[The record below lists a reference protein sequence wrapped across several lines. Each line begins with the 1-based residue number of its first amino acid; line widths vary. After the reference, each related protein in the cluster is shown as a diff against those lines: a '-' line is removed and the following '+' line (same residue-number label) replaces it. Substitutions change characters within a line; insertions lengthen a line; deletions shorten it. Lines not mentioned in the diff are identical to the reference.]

1 MRLYKMVISNYR
13 CFGKEPTS
21 IAIDDMTGFIGHNSS
36 GKTALI
42 TALLK
47 MFSDRTS
54 DRIIDRS
61 DFYIPV
67 SQSPD
72 SVVENELFIEAYF
85 SFKKS
90 LESEGSFDIPTFFT
104 HFVVDEPQGNPYLRI
119 RLDATW
125 VKSTNPEGVV
135 ESYIHYVTTGSA
147 EVEESDL
154 QKATRQDLERIKMIY
169 IPAIRQPNEQLKNV
183 SGSIM
188 YRLLN
193 SIKWSDESK
202 HKIEQRTELVEQAF
216 LEEKSIALL
225 ATSLDTQWN
234 EYHKDQRYSNAKI
247 KFNSSDLETILK
259 KVEVTFSPTETTR
272 SFKSEELG
280 DGLRSLFYLSIVDTL
295 LDIEETIMQE
305 ILANGA
311 SEHFDL
317 LPPILT
323 IVAIEEPEN
332 HVSPQILGRVIERLK
347 TISANPNS
355 QSVITSHSPAII
367 KRIDPSN
374 IRYFRSCRDIE
385 CSEVRALI
393 LPDKEK
399 EAEQF
404 KYIKEAVTAYPEL
417 YFAKLVVLGEGDSE
431 EIIIRKMLELKNTKI
446 DSAEISIVPLGGRHV
461 NHFWRLLNDLK
472 IPFITLLDLDR
483 ERNGGGWGR
492 IKYAI
497 KQLIANGHDKNDLL
511 KISKGVMDDKQLE
524 DMNNWDVTKVEIM
537 DEWIK
542 KLENYDIYFSSP
554 LDIDFSMLTKFKE
567 KYIATLSSNEGPF
580 IKGYGKI
587 EKPEFNEGEEGA
599 YKEALDRRIQ
609 SDLRATL
616 KEEGD
621 NGDTYDCCEKE
632 LMIWYNYFFLN
643 RGKPTTHRV
652 LFTENNDIT
661 FESFP
666 DCLQKFASA
675 IITKLN
681 E

>member
-1 MRLYKMVISNYR
+1 MKLFKMIVSNYR
-13 CFGKEPTS
+13 CFGKEPTV
-21 IAIDDMTGFIGHNSS
+21 INFDDLTGFIGHNSS

-47 MFSDRTS
+47 LFGDKTS
-54 DRIIDRS
+54 DRLIERS

-67 SQSPD
+67 SQRPE

-85 SFKKS
+85 SFEKS
-90 LESEGSFDIPTFFT
+90 LGSESSLDVPTFFA
-104 HFVVDEPQGNPYLRI
+104 HFVIDEPQGNPYLRI

-125 VKSTNPEGVV
+125 EKSTNPDGII
-135 ESYIHYVTTGSA
+135 ESKIRYITTSTTEIGDI
-147 EVEESDL
+147 EWPKVNRHE
-154 QKATRQDLERIKMIY
+154 LERIKMIY

-202 HKIEQRTELVEQAF
+202 DKIRQRTELVEKAF
-216 LEEKSIALL
+216 LEEKSIELL

-247 KFNSSDLETILK
+247 QFNNSDLETILK

-272 SFKSEELG
+272 SFKSDELG

-295 LDIEETIMQE
+295 LDIEEKIMQE
-305 ILANGA
+305 ISTKGT

-332 HVSPQILGRVIERLK
+332 HISPQVLGRVIERVK
-347 TISANPNS
+347 TISANANS
-355 QSVITSHSPAII
+355 QSIVTSHSPSII

-374 IRYFRSCRDIE
+374 IRYFRNCREIE
-385 CSEVRALI
+385 CSEVTEI
-393 LPDKEK
+393 TLPDKEK
-399 EAEQF
+399 ESSQF

-461 NHFWRLLNDLK
+461 NHFWRLLNDLN

-497 KQLIANGHDKNDLL
+497 QQLIENGANRDELL
-511 KISKGVMDDKQLE
+511 DTEDGVLTE
-524 DMNNWDVTKVEIM
+524 NEF
-537 DEWIK
+537 DEMHSWKDYEHIDPWIEM
-542 KLENYDIYFSSP
+542 LRTYNIFFSYP

-567 KYIATLSSNEGPF
+567 KYIATLSSDEGPL

-587 EKPEFNEGEEGA
+587 QKPKIPEGKKDEYQELLN
-599 YKEALDRRIQ
+599 KRIE
-609 SDLRATL
+609 SDVRATL
-616 KEEGD
+616 KDEG
-621 NGDTYDCCEKE
+621 GDGFTYSYDEKE

-652 LFTENNDIT
+652 LFTENEDIK

-666 DCLQKFASA
+666 SCLQEFANA
-675 IITKLN
+675 IIDKLN
-681 E
+681 

>member
-1 MRLYKMVISNYR
+1 MKLYKMIVSNYR
-13 CFGKEPTS
+13 CFGKESTTVEF
-21 IAIDDMTGFIGHNSS
+21 DDLTGFIGHNSS

-47 MFSDRTS
+47 LFGDKTS
-54 DRIIDRS
+54 DRIIERS
-61 DFYIPV
+61 DFYVPV

-72 SVVENELFIEAYF
+72 SIIENEMFIEAYF
-85 SFKKS
+85 SFEKS
-90 LESEGSFDIPTFFT
+90 LEADKPLDIPTFFA
-104 HFVVDEPQGNPYLRI
+104 HFVVDEPQGNPYLRV

-125 VKSTNPEGVV
+125 KKSTNPEGII
-135 ESYIHYVTTGSA
+135 ESNIHYVTTGSA
-147 EVEESDL
+147 EIEESDL
-154 QKATRQDLERIKMIY
+154 QKANRQDLERIKMIY

-193 SIKWSDESK
+193 SIKWSEESK
-202 HKIEQRTELVEQAF
+202 SKIEQRTELVERAF
-216 LEEKSIALL
+216 LEEESIALL

-247 KFNSSDLETILK
+247 KFNNSDLETILK
-259 KVEVTFSPTETTR
+259 KVEVTFSPTQTTR
-272 SFKSEELG
+272 SFKTDELG

-295 LDIEETIMQE
+295 LDIEEKIMQE
-305 ILANGA
+305 ISKNGA
-311 SEHFDL
+311 SKHFDL

-323 IVAIEEPEN
+323 IVAVEEPEN
-332 HVSPQILGRVIERLK
+332 HISPQILGRVIERLK
-347 TISANPNS
+347 TISANLNS
-355 QSVITSHSPAII
+355 QSIVTSHSPSII

-374 IRYFRSCRDIE
+374 IRYFRTCRDTE
-385 CSEVRALI
+385 CSEVKALT
-393 LPDKEK
+393 LPNKEN
-399 EAEQF
+399 EASQF

-417 YFAKLVVLGEGDSE
+417 YFSKLVVLGEGDSE
-431 EIIIRKMLELKNTKI
+431 EIIIRKMLELKDTKI

-461 NHFWRLLNDLK
+461 NHFWRLLNDLN

-497 KQLIANGHDKNDLL
+497 QQLIENGKSRDELL
-511 KISKGVMDDKQLE
+511 DAEYGVLGEEEFDEMHTWVDYTHINSWIEMLE
-524 DMNNWDVTKVEIM
+524 S
-537 DEWIK
+537 
-542 KLENYDIYFSSP
+542 YDIYFSNP

-567 KYIATLSSNEGPF
+567 KYIATLSSNEGPL

-587 EKPEFNEGEEGA
+587 HKPEIKEGEEDI
-599 YKEALDRRIQ
+599 YKELLDKRIQ

-616 KEEGD
+616 KDEG
-621 NGDTYDCCEKE
+621 GDGSTYNVSEKE

-652 LFTENNDIT
+652 LFTENEDIV

-666 DCLQKFASA
+666 NCLQDFANA
-675 IITKLN
+675 IIAKLN
-681 E
+681 

>member
-1 MRLYKMVISNYR
+1 MKLFKMIISNYR
-13 CFGKEPTS
+13 CFGKEPTV
-21 IAIDDMTGFIGHNSS
+21 IEFDDLTGFIGHNSS

-47 MFSDRTS
+47 LFGDKTS
-54 DRIIDRS
+54 DRLIERS
-61 DFYIPV
+61 DFYIPI
-67 SQSPD
+67 SQQPE

-90 LESEGSFDIPTFFT
+90 LQVGNPIDIPTFYN

-125 VKSTNPEGVV
+125 KKSTNPEGII
-135 ESYIHYVTTGSA
+135 ESNIHYVTTGSK
-147 EVEESDL
+147 EIKESDL
-154 QKATRQDLERIKMIY
+154 QKANRQDLERIKMIY

-202 HKIEQRTELVEQAF
+202 NKIQQRTELVEKAF
-216 LEEKSIALL
+216 LEEKSIELL

-247 KFNSSDLETILK
+247 QFNNSDLETILK

-272 SFKSEELG
+272 SFKSDELG

-295 LDIEETIMQE
+295 LDIEEKIMQE
-305 ILANGA
+305 ISTKGA

-332 HVSPQILGRVIERLK
+332 HISPQVLGRVIERVK
-347 TISANPNS
+347 TISANANS
-355 QSVITSHSPAII
+355 QSIVTSHSPSII

-374 IRYFRSCRDIE
+374 IRYFRSCREKE
-385 CSEVRALI
+385 CSEVKGLT
-393 LPDKEK
+393 LPDSEK
-399 EAEQF
+399 ESSQF

-483 ERNGGGWGR
+483 ERNGGDWGR

-497 KQLIANGHDKNDLL
+497 QQLIDNGCDKSKLL
-511 KISKGVMDDKQLE
+511 ETSTGIMEDKQFNK
-524 DMNNWDVTKVEIM
+524 MNNWNVNEVLIM
-537 DEWIK
+537 EGWIK
-542 KLENYDIYFSSP
+542 KLQGYGVYFSSP

-567 KYIATLSSNEGPF
+567 KYIGTLSSNEGPL

-587 EKPEFNEGEEGA
+587 QKPEIPEGKEEE
-599 YKEALDRRIQ
+599 YQKLLNKRIE
-609 SDLRATL
+609 SDVHATL
-616 KEEGD
+616 KDEG
-621 NGDTYDCCEKE
+621 GDGSTYSQDEKE

-652 LFTENNDIT
+652 LFTENEDIK

-666 DCLQKFASA
+666 TCLQEFAKA
-675 IITKLN
+675 IIDKLN
-681 E
+681 

>member
-1 MRLYKMVISNYR
+1 MKLFKMVVSNYR
-13 CFGKEPTS
+13 CFGKEPTV
-21 IAIDDMTGFIGHNSS
+21 IEFDDLTGFIGHNSS

-47 MFSDRTS
+47 LFGDKTS
-54 DRIIDRS
+54 DRLIERS

-67 SQSPD
+67 GQRPE
-72 SVVENELFIEAYF
+72 SVVENELFIEVYF
-85 SFKKS
+85 SFDKS
-90 LESEGSFDIPTFFT
+90 LQVENPIDIPTFFN
-104 HFVVDEPQGNPYLRI
+104 HFVIDEPQGNPYLRI

-125 VKSTNPEGVV
+125 KKSTNPEGII
-135 ESYIHYVTTGSA
+135 ESNIHYVTTGSK
-147 EVEESDL
+147 EIEESDL
-154 QKATRQDLERIKMIY
+154 QKSNRQDLERIKIIY

-202 HKIEQRTELVEQAF
+202 EKIQQRTELVEKAF
-216 LEEKSIALL
+216 LEEKSIELM

-247 KFNSSDLETILK
+247 KFNNSDLETILK

-272 SFKSEELG
+272 SFKSDELG

-295 LDIEETIMQE
+295 LDIEEKIMQE
-305 ILANGA
+305 ISTNGA

-332 HVSPQILGRVIERLK
+332 HISPQILGRVIERVK

-355 QSVITSHSPAII
+355 QSIVTSHSPSII

-374 IRYFRSCRDIE
+374 IRYFRSCRERE
-385 CSEVRALI
+385 CSEVTEI
-393 LPDKEK
+393 TLPDKEK
-399 EAEQF
+399 ESSQF

-461 NHFWRLLNDLK
+461 NHFWRLLNDLN

-497 KQLIANGHDKNDLL
+497 QQLIENGANRDVLL
-511 KISKGVMDDKQLE
+511 DTEDGVLTE
-524 DMNNWDVTKVEIM
+524 DEF
-537 DEWIK
+537 DEMHSWKDYEHIDSWIEM
-542 KLENYDIYFSSP
+542 LRTYNIYFSYP

-567 KYIATLSSNEGPF
+567 KYIATLSSDEGPL

-587 EKPEFNEGEEGA
+587 QKPKIPKGKKDEYQELLN
-599 YKEALDRRIQ
+599 KRIEY
-609 SDLRATL
+609 DVRATL
-616 KEEGD
+616 KDEG
-621 NGDTYDCCEKE
+621 GDGSTYSNDEKE

-652 LFTENNDIT
+652 LFTENEDIK

-666 DCLQKFASA
+666 NCLQEFANA
-675 IITKLN
+675 IIDKLN
-681 E
+681 

>member
-1 MRLYKMVISNYR
+1 MKLFKMVVSNYR
-13 CFGKEPTS
+13 CFGKEPT
-21 IAIDDMTGFIGHNSS
+21 AIEFDDLTGFIGHNSS

-47 MFSDRTS
+47 LFSDKTS
-54 DRIIDRS
+54 NRIIERS
-61 DFYIPV
+61 DFHIPV
-67 SQSPD
+67 SQTPD

-85 SFKKS
+85 SFEKS
-90 LESEGSFDIPTFFT
+90 LEAENPFDIPTFFT
-104 HFVVDEPQGNPYLRI
+104 HFVIDEPQGNPYLRI

-125 VKSTNPEGVV
+125 KKSTNPEGII
-135 ESYIHYVTTGSA
+135 ESSIHYVTTGSI
-147 EVEESDL
+147 EIEESDL
-154 QKATRQDLERIKMIY
+154 QKSNRQDLERINMIY

-202 HKIEQRTELVEQAF
+202 CKIEQRTELVEQAF
-216 LEEKSIALL
+216 LEEKSIELL

-234 EYHKDQRYSNAKI
+234 EYHKDQRYSNARI
-247 KFNSSDLETILK
+247 KFNNSDLETILK

-272 SFKSEELG
+272 SFKSDELG

-295 LDIEETIMQE
+295 LDIEEKIMQE
-305 ILANGA
+305 ISANGS

-332 HVSPQILGRVIERLK
+332 HISPQILGRVIERLK
-347 TISANPNS
+347 AISANLNS
-355 QSVITSHSPAII
+355 QSVVTSHSPSII

-374 IRYFRSCRDIE
+374 IRYFRSCRDKE
-385 CSEVRALI
+385 CSKVKGLT

-399 EAEQF
+399 ESSQF

-431 EIIIRKMLELKNTKI
+431 EIIIKKMLELKNTKI
-446 DSAEISIVPLGGRHV
+446 DSEEISIVPLGGRHV
-461 NHFWRLLNDLK
+461 NHFWRLLNDLN

-497 KQLIANGHDKNDLL
+497 QQLIDNGHDKSKLL
-511 KISKGVMDDKQLE
+511 ETSTGIMKDDKFNN
-524 DMNNWDVTKVEIM
+524 MNNWSVNEIETM
-537 DEWIK
+537 EGWIK
-542 KLENYDIYFSSP
+542 MLERYDVYFSNP

-567 KYIATLSSNEGPF
+567 KYIAILSSNEGPL

-587 EKPEFNEGEEGA
+587 HKPVIKEDEEGA
-599 YKEALDRRIQ
+599 YQELLDKRIV

-616 KEEGD
+616 KDEG
-621 NGDTYDCCEKE
+621 GDGSTYNASEKE

-652 LFTENNDIT
+652 LFTENEDIV

-666 DCLQKFASA
+666 NCLQEFANA
-675 IITKLN
+675 IIAKIN
-681 E
+681 

>member
-1 MRLYKMVISNYR
+1 MKLYKIIVSNYR
-13 CFGKEPTS
+13 CFGKDPTT
-21 IAIDDMTGFIGHNSS
+21 IEFNDLTAFIGHNSS

-47 MFSDRTS
+47 LFGDKTLNRT
-54 DRIIDRS
+54 IERS
-61 DFYIPV
+61 DFYVPI
-67 SQSPD
+67 SQSPESID
-72 SVVENELFIEAYF
+72 KNELFIEAYF
-85 SFKKS
+85 SFEKS
-90 LESEGSFDIPTFFT
+90 LESENSLDIPTFFA
-104 HFVVDEPQGNPYLRI
+104 HFIVDEPQGNPYLRI

-125 VKSTNPEGVV
+125 EKSTNPEGII
-135 ESYIHYVTTGSA
+135 ESNIHYVTTGSA
-147 EVEESDL
+147 EVEVSDL
-154 QKATRQDLERIKMIY
+154 QNSKRQDLERIKIIY

-193 SIKWSDESK
+193 SIRWSEGSK
-202 HKIEQRTELVEQAF
+202 SKIKQQTELVEQAF

-225 ATSLDTQWN
+225 AASLNTQWN
-234 EYHKDQRYSNAKI
+234 EYHKDQRYSNANI
-247 KFNSSDLETILK
+247 KFNNSDLETILK

-295 LDIEETIMQE
+295 LDIEENIMQE
-305 ILANGA
+305 ISTNGA

-323 IVAIEEPEN
+323 IVAVEEPEN
-332 HVSPQILGRVIERLK
+332 HISPQILGRVIERLK
-347 TISANPNS
+347 TISSNPNS
-355 QSVITSHSPAII
+355 QSVVTSHSPSII
-367 KRIDPSN
+367 KRVDPSN
-374 IRYFRSCRDIE
+374 IRYFRSCRNIE
-385 CSEVRALI
+385 CSEVKALT

-399 EAEQF
+399 ESSQF
-404 KYIKEAVTAYPEL
+404 KYIKEAITAYPEL

-431 EIIIRKMLELKNTKI
+431 EIIIRKMLELKNQEI

-461 NHFWRLLNDLK
+461 NHLWRLLNDLN

-497 KQLIANGHDKNDLL
+497 QQLIDNGERRVDLL
-511 KISKGVMDDKQLE
+511 GAEDGVLNKE
-524 DMNNWDVTKVEIM
+524 EF
-537 DEWIK
+537 DEMHTWIDYTPINRWIK
-542 KLENYDIYFSSP
+542 MLESYDVYFSNP

-567 KYIATLSSNEGPF
+567 KYIATLSSNEGPL

-587 EKPEFNEGEEGA
+587 HEPKIEEG
-599 YKEALDRRIQ
+599 KEGIYRELLDERIQ

-616 KEEGD
+616 KEEG
-621 NGDTYDCCEKE
+621 GDGYTYDASEKE

-652 LFTENNDIT
+652 LFTENDDIA

-666 DCLQKFASA
+666 KCLRSFTNA
-675 IITKLN
+675 IIAKLK
-681 E
+681 

>member
-1 MRLYKMVISNYR
+1 MKLFKMIVSNYR
-13 CFGKEPTS
+13 CFGKEPTV
-21 IAIDDMTGFIGHNSS
+21 IEFDDLTGFIGHNSS

-47 MFSDRTS
+47 LFGDKTS
-54 DRIIDRS
+54 DRLIERS
-61 DFYIPV
+61 DFYIPI
-67 SQSPD
+67 SQQPE

-85 SFKKS
+85 SFEKS
-90 LESEGSFDIPTFFT
+90 LQVGNPIDIPTFYN

-125 VKSTNPEGVV
+125 KKSTNPEGII
-135 ESYIHYVTTGSA
+135 ESNIHYVTTGSK
-147 EVEESDL
+147 EIEESDL
-154 QKATRQDLERIKMIY
+154 QKANRQDLERIKMIY

-202 HKIEQRTELVEQAF
+202 NKIQQRTELVEKAF
-216 LEEKSIALL
+216 LEEKSIELL

-247 KFNSSDLETILK
+247 QFNNSDLETILK

-272 SFKSEELG
+272 SFKSDELG

-295 LDIEETIMQE
+295 LDIEEKIMQE
-305 ILANGA
+305 ISTKGA

-332 HVSPQILGRVIERLK
+332 HISPQVLGRVIERVK
-347 TISANPNS
+347 TISANANS
-355 QSVITSHSPAII
+355 QSIVTSHSPSII

-374 IRYFRSCRDIE
+374 IRYFRSCSEKE
-385 CSEVRALI
+385 CSEVKGLT
-393 LPDKEK
+393 LPDSEK
-399 EAEQF
+399 ESSQF

-497 KQLIANGHDKNDLL
+497 QQLIENGCDKSKLL
-511 KISKGVMDDKQLE
+511 ETSTGIMEDKQFNK
-524 DMNNWDVTKVEIM
+524 MNNWNVNEVVIM
-537 DEWIK
+537 EGWIK
-542 KLENYDIYFSSP
+542 NLQGYGVYFSSP

-567 KYIATLSSNEGPF
+567 KYIGTLSSDEGPL

-587 EKPEFNEGEEGA
+587 QKPEMPEA
-599 YKEALDRRIQ
+599 KEDEYQKLLNKRIE
-609 SDLRATL
+609 SDVHATL
-616 KEEGD
+616 KDEG
-621 NGDTYDCCEKE
+621 GDGSTYSQDEKE

-652 LFTENNDIT
+652 LFTENEDIK

-666 DCLQKFASA
+666 NCLQEFANA
-675 IITKLN
+675 IIDKLN
-681 E
+681 

>member
-1 MRLYKMVISNYR
+1 MKLFKMIVSNYR
-13 CFGKEPTS
+13 CFGKEPTV
-21 IAIDDMTGFIGHNSS
+21 IEFDDLTGFIGHNSS
-36 GKTALI
+36 GKTSLI

-47 MFSDRTS
+47 LFGDKTS
-54 DRIIDRS
+54 DRLIERS

-67 SQSPD
+67 SQHPE

-85 SFKKS
+85 SFEKS
-90 LESEGSFDIPTFFT
+90 LQMGNPIDIPTFYK

-125 VKSTNPEGVV
+125 KKSTNPEGII
-135 ESYIHYVTTGSA
+135 ESNIHYVTTGSKD
-147 EVEESDL
+147 VKESDL
-154 QKATRQDLERIKMIY
+154 QKSYRQDLERIKMIY
-169 IPAIRQPNEQLKNV
+169 IPAIRQPNELLKNV

-193 SIKWSDESK
+193 SIKWSDGSK
-202 HKIEQRTELVEQAF
+202 DKIQKQTELVEKAF
-216 LEEKSIALL
+216 LEEKSIELL

-247 KFNSSDLETILK
+247 KFNNSDLETILK

-272 SFKSEELG
+272 SFKSDELG
-280 DGLRSLFYLSIVDTL
+280 DGLQSLFYLSIVDTL
-295 LDIEETIMQE
+295 LDIEEQIMRE
-305 ILANGA
+305 ISTKGA

-332 HVSPQILGRVIERLK
+332 HISPQVLGRVIERVK
-347 TISANPNS
+347 IISANPNS
-355 QSVITSHSPAII
+355 QSIVTSHSPSII

-374 IRYFRSCRDIE
+374 IRYFRSSIE
-385 CSEVRALI
+385 EEYSVVKRLT
-393 LPDKEK
+393 LPDNEK
-399 EAEQF
+399 ESSQY
-404 KYIKEAVTAYPEL
+404 KYIKEAVTAYPEM

-461 NHFWRLLNDLK
+461 NHFWRLLYDLK

-497 KQLIANGHDKNDLL
+497 QQLIENGANFDELL
-511 KISKGVMDDKQLE
+511 KTKKGVLTQNE
-524 DMNNWDVTKVEIM
+524 F
-537 DEWIK
+537 DEMHSWKDYEHIDSWIE
-542 KLENYDIYFSSP
+542 KLKTYNIYFSHP
-554 LDIDFSMLTKFKE
+554 LDIDFSMLKQFKE
-567 KYIATLSSNEGPF
+567 KYIATLSSSEGPL
-580 IKGYGKI
+580 IKGFGKI
-587 EKPEFNEGEEGA
+587 QNPSIPKDKEGDYQA
-599 YKEALDRRIQ
+599 VLHKRIA
-609 SDLRATL
+609 SDIRATL
-616 KEEGD
+616 KEEG
-621 NGDTYDCCEKE
+621 GDGYTYSQSEKE

-652 LFTENNDIT
+652 LFAENDDIR

-666 DCLQKFASA
+666 SCLQEFANA
-675 IITKLN
+675 IIDKLN
-681 E
+681 

>member
-1 MRLYKMVISNYR
+1 MKLFKMIVSNYR
-13 CFGKEPTS
+13 CFGKEPTV
-21 IAIDDMTGFIGHNSS
+21 IEFDDLTGFIGHNSS

-47 MFSDRTS
+47 LFGDKTS
-54 DRIIDRS
+54 DRLIERS
-61 DFYIPV
+61 DFYIPI
-67 SQSPD
+67 SQQPE

-85 SFKKS
+85 SFEKS
-90 LESEGSFDIPTFFT
+90 LQVGNPIDIPTFYN

-125 VKSTNPEGVV
+125 KKSTNPEGII
-135 ESYIHYVTTGSA
+135 ESNIHYVTTGSK
-147 EVEESDL
+147 EIKESDL
-154 QKATRQDLERIKMIY
+154 QKANRQDLERIKMIY

-202 HKIEQRTELVEQAF
+202 NKIQQRTELVEKAF
-216 LEEKSIALL
+216 LEEKSIELL

-247 KFNSSDLETILK
+247 QFNNSDLETILK

-272 SFKSEELG
+272 SFKSDELG

-295 LDIEETIMQE
+295 LDVEEKIMQE
-305 ILANGA
+305 ISTKGA

-332 HVSPQILGRVIERLK
+332 HISPQVLGRVIERVK
-347 TISANPNS
+347 TISDNANS
-355 QSVITSHSPAII
+355 QSIVTSHSPSII
-367 KRIDPSN
+367 KRINPSN
-374 IRYFRSCRDIE
+374 IRYFRSCREKE
-385 CSEVRALI
+385 CSEVKGLT
-393 LPDKEK
+393 LPDSEK
-399 EAEQF
+399 ESSQF

-497 KQLIANGHDKNDLL
+497 QQLIENGTNRDELL
-511 KISKGVMDDKQLE
+511 DTVDGVLTE
-524 DMNNWDVTKVEIM
+524 DEF
-537 DEWIK
+537 DEMHSWKDYEHIDPWIEMLK
-542 KLENYDIYFSSP
+542 KYNIFFSCP

-567 KYIATLSSNEGPF
+567 KYIATLSSSEGPL

-587 EKPEFNEGEEGA
+587 QNPEIPNGKEEA
-599 YKEALDRRIQ
+599 YQALLHKRIE
-609 SDLRATL
+609 SDVHATL
-616 KEEGD
+616 KEEG
-621 NGDTYDCCEKE
+621 GDGSTYSQGEKE

-652 LFTENNDIT
+652 LFTENEDIT

-666 DCLQKFASA
+666 SCLQEFANA
-675 IITKLN
+675 IIDKLN
-681 E
+681 

>member
-1 MRLYKMVISNYR
+1 MKLFKMIVSNYR
-13 CFGKEPTS
+13 CFGKEPTV
-21 IAIDDMTGFIGHNSS
+21 IEFDDLTGFIGHNSS

-47 MFSDRTS
+47 LFGDKTS
-54 DRIIDRS
+54 DRLIERS

-67 SQSPD
+67 SQRPE

-85 SFKKS
+85 SFEKS
-90 LESEGSFDIPTFFT
+90 LESESPLDIPTFFA
-104 HFVVDEPQGNPYLRI
+104 HFVIDEPQGNPYLRI

-125 VKSTNPEGVV
+125 EKSTNADGII
-135 ESYIHYVTTGSA
+135 ESKIRYITTSA
-147 EVEESDL
+147 TEIGDAEWPKISRHE
-154 QKATRQDLERIKMIY
+154 LERIKMIY

-202 HKIEQRTELVEQAF
+202 DKIQQRTQLVEKAF
-216 LEEKSIALL
+216 LEEKSIELL

-247 KFNSSDLETILK
+247 QFNNSDLETILK

-272 SFKSEELG
+272 SFKSDELG

-295 LDIEETIMQE
+295 LDIEEKIMQE
-305 ILANGA
+305 ISTKGA

-332 HVSPQILGRVIERLK
+332 HISPQILGRVIERVK
-347 TISANPNS
+347 TISTNANS
-355 QSVITSHSPAII
+355 QSIVTSHSPSII

-374 IRYFRSCRDIE
+374 IRYFRSYREKE
-385 CSEVRALI
+385 CSEVKGLT
-393 LPDKEK
+393 LPDSEK
-399 EAEQF
+399 ESSQF

-461 NHFWRLLNDLK
+461 NHFWRLLNDLN

-497 KQLIANGHDKNDLL
+497 QQLIDTGYDKNKLL
-511 KISKGVMDDKQLE
+511 ETTNGIMKDEQFNK
-524 DMNNWDVTKVEIM
+524 MNNWNVNDVETM
-537 DEWIK
+537 QGWIAM
-542 KLENYDIYFSSP
+542 LEEYDVYFSSP
-554 LDIDFSMLTKFKE
+554 LDIDFAMLTKFKE
-567 KYIATLSSNEGPF
+567 KYIATLSSDEGPL

-587 EKPEFNEGEEGA
+587 QKPEIPKG
-599 YKEALDRRIQ
+599 KEDEYQESLNKRIE
-609 SDLRATL
+609 SDVHATL
-616 KEEGD
+616 KVEG
-621 NGDTYDCCEKE
+621 GDGSTYNDDEKE

-652 LFTENNDIT
+652 LFTENEDIN

-666 DCLQKFASA
+666 SCLQKFANA
-675 IITKLN
+675 IIDKLK
-681 E
+681 

>member
-1 MRLYKMVISNYR
+1 MKLFKMIVSNYR
-13 CFGKEPTS
+13 CFGKEPTV
-21 IAIDDMTGFIGHNSS
+21 IEFDDLTGFIGHNSS

-47 MFSDRTS
+47 LFGDKTS
-54 DRIIDRS
+54 DRLIERS
-61 DFYIPV
+61 DFYIPI
-67 SQSPD
+67 SQQPE

-90 LESEGSFDIPTFFT
+90 LQEGNTIDIPTFYN

-125 VKSTNPEGVV
+125 KKGTNPEGII
-135 ESYIHYVTTGSA
+135 ESNIHYVTTGSK
-147 EVEESDL
+147 ELKESDL
-154 QKATRQDLERIKMIY
+154 QKANRQDLDRIKVIY
-169 IPAIRQPNEQLKNV
+169 IPAIRQPNEQIKNV

-193 SIKWSDESK
+193 SIKWSDKSK
-202 HKIEQRTELVEQAF
+202 EKIQQRAELVEKAF
-216 LEEKSIALL
+216 LEEKPIELL
-225 ATSLDTQWN
+225 ATSLDKQWN

-247 KFNSSDLETILK
+247 QFNNSDLETILK

-272 SFKSEELG
+272 SFKSDELG

-295 LDIEETIMQE
+295 LDVEEKIMQE
-305 ILANGA
+305 ISTNGA

-332 HVSPQILGRVIERLK
+332 HISPQVLGRVIERVK
-347 TISANPNS
+347 TISNNTNS
-355 QSVITSHSPAII
+355 QSIVTSHSPSII
-367 KRIDPSN
+367 KRIDPAN
-374 IRYFRSCRDIE
+374 IRYFRSCREKE
-385 CSEVRALI
+385 CSEVKGLT
-393 LPDKEK
+393 LPDSEK
-399 EAEQF
+399 EPSQF

-417 YFAKLVVLGEGDSE
+417 YFARLVVLGEGDSE

-461 NHFWRLLNDLK
+461 NHFWRLLNDLN

-497 KQLIANGHDKNDLL
+497 QQLIQNGCDKSKLL
-511 KISKGVMDDKQLE
+511 ETSTGIMEDKQFNK
-524 DMNNWDVTKVEIM
+524 MNNWNVNEVVIM
-537 DEWIK
+537 ESWIK
-542 KLENYDIYFSSP
+542 KLQRYDVYFSSP
-554 LDIDFSMLTKFKE
+554 LDIDFAMLTKFKD
-567 KYIATLSSNEGPF
+567 KYIATLSSNEGPL
-580 IKGYGKI
+580 IKGYDKIQKPKIPEGKETEYQKLLKKRI
-587 EKPEFNEGEEGA
+587 E
-599 YKEALDRRIQ
+599 
-609 SDLRATL
+609 SDVQVTL
-616 KEEGD
+616 KDEG
-621 NGDTYDCCEKE
+621 GDGSTYNDDEKE

-652 LFTENNDIT
+652 LFTENEDIT

-666 DCLQKFASA
+666 SCLQEFTNA
-675 IITKLN
+675 IIDKLN
-681 E
+681 

>member
-54 DRIIDRS
+54 DRIIERS

-147 EVEESDL
+147 EVEVSDL

-225 ATSLDTQWN
+225 AASLDTQWN

-399 EAEQF
+399 ESEQF

-511 KISKGVMDDKQLE
+511 KISKGGMDDKQFE
-524 DMNNWDVTKVEIM
+524 DMNNWDVTEVETM

-542 KLENYDIYFSSP
+542 MLENYDIYFSSP

-587 EKPEFNEGEEGA
+587 QTPEFNEGEEGV

-616 KEEGD
+616 KEEGGK
-621 NGDTYDCCEKE
+621 GDTYDCSEKE

-652 LFTENNDIT
+652 LFTENDDIT

-666 DCLQKFASA
+666 DCLQKFTSA

-681 E
+681 

>member
-1 MRLYKMVISNYR
+1 MKLFKMIVSNYR
-13 CFGKEPTS
+13 CFGKEPTV
-21 IAIDDMTGFIGHNSS
+21 IEFDDLTGFIGHNSS

-47 MFSDRTS
+47 LFGDKTS
-54 DRIIDRS
+54 DRLIERS
-61 DFYIPV
+61 DFYIPA
-67 SQSPD
+67 SQRPE
-72 SVVENELFIEAYF
+72 SVVENELFIEVCF
-85 SFKKS
+85 SFEKS
-90 LESEGSFDIPTFFT
+90 FKEGNPLDIPKFFN

-125 VKSTNPEGVV
+125 KKSTNPEGII
-135 ESYIHYVTTGSA
+135 ESNIHYVTTGSK
-147 EVEESDL
+147 EIKESDL
-154 QKATRQDLERIKMIY
+154 QKSNRQDLELIKMIY

-193 SIKWSDESK
+193 SIKWSDKSK
-202 HKIEQRTELVEQAF
+202 EKIQQRTELVEEAF
-216 LEEKSIALL
+216 LEEKSIELL

-234 EYHKDQRYSNAKI
+234 EYHKDQRYANAKI
-247 KFNSSDLETILK
+247 KFNNSDLETILK

-272 SFKSEELG
+272 SFKSDELG

-295 LDIEETIMQE
+295 LDIEEKIMQE
-305 ILANGA
+305 ISINGT

-332 HVSPQILGRVIERLK
+332 HISPQVLGRVIERVK
-347 TISANPNS
+347 TISANQNS
-355 QSVITSHSPAII
+355 QSIVTSHSPSII

-374 IRYFRSCRDIE
+374 IRYFRSCKEEE
-385 CSEVRALI
+385 CSEVKGLT
-393 LPDKEK
+393 LPDSEK
-399 EAEQF
+399 ESSQF

-461 NHFWRLLNDLK
+461 NHFWRLLNDLN

-497 KQLIANGHDKNDLL
+497 QQLIENGANRDELL
-511 KISKGVMDDKQLE
+511 DMVDGVLTE
-524 DMNNWDVTKVEIM
+524 DEFDEMHSWKDYKHIYEWVEM
-537 DEWIK
+537 LK
-542 KLENYDIYFSSP
+542 TYNIYFSCP
-554 LDIDFSMLTKFKE
+554 LDIDFAMLTKFKD
-567 KYIATLSSNEGPF
+567 KYIETLSNSEGPI
-580 IKGYGKI
+580 IKEYGKI
-587 EKPEFNEGEEGA
+587 QNPKIENGKEGA
-599 YKEALDRRIQ
+599 YQALLQKRIE
-609 SDLRATL
+609 SDVRATL
-616 KEEGD
+616 KEEG
-621 NGDTYDCCEKE
+621 GDGSTYSQCEKE

-652 LFTENNDIT
+652 LFTENEDIK

-666 DCLQKFASA
+666 SCLQEFANA
-675 IITKLN
+675 IINKLN
-681 E
+681 